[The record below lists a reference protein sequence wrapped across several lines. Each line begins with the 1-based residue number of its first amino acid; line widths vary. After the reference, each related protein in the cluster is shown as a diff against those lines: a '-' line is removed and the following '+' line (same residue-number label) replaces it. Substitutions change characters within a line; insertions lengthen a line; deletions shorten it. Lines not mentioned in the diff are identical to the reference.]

1 MNTNAFP
8 SPLVV
13 LNKADG
19 SKYPFILKEDFSY
32 VWSHRGVLVGYELPT
47 FEIKVPAGYSTDFG
61 SLPRITQGIF
71 NAVNDIAPAATIH
84 DWCYSVELFP
94 RNICDKV
101 FYDALRDNGVGYL
114 RAKTLYSA
122 VRLFGWTSWPHP
134 PESIA
139 EERELYRERFGEK

>member
-19 SKYPFILKEDFSY
+19 SRYPFVLKEDFSY
-32 VWSHRGVLVGYELPT
+32 VWRHRGILVGYELPT
-47 FEIKVPAGYSTDFG
+47 FEIKVP
-61 SLPRITQGIF
+61 
-71 NAVNDIAPAATIH
+71 
-84 DWCYSVELFP
+84 
-94 RNICDKV
+94 RNICDKI
-101 FYDALRDNGVGYL
+101 FYDALRDNGVGWL

-122 VRLFGWTSWPHP
+122 VRLGGGLSWPHS

-139 EERELYRERFGEK
+139 EERELYRESFGK